1 MPWTEHAQLTSATPD
16 LGGRD
21 GSSQTLGR
29 VGAFFQ
35 TRNPFTLASF
45 CKSNKFRKTET
56 HRFRNTSRK
65 AEGSPR
71 ARALWAPREPLR
83 QLAVPDVPRSASV
96 WFPRACC
103 PVGRVDGEA
112 RPDSRCGSARPGRVA
127 QSGRA
132 GPDREWRGPSPT
144 PRGTA
149 LGGLCDATARLGGF
163 CPSPWL
169 HSPVGESSPGAWG
182 GGLAQPRTLL
192 LPFLLSA

>member
-1 MPWTEHAQLTSATPD
+1 MPRTEHARLPSPAPD

-35 TRNPFTLASF
+35 TRDPFTLASF
-45 CKSNKFRKTET
+45 CKSNVFLKKEI

-65 AEGSPR
+65 AESSRGPACCGHPGSLSVNLPS
-71 ARALWAPREPLR
+71 W
-83 QLAVPDVPRSASV
+83 DIPRSASV
-96 WFPRACC
+96 WFPRARCR
-103 PVGRVDGEA
+103 VGRVDGEA
-112 RPDSRCGSARPGRVA
+112 RPDSCGGSARPGHVA
-127 QSGRA
+127 RSGRA
-132 GPDREWRGPSPT
+132 GPDRQWRGPSPT

-169 HSPVGESSPGAWG
+169 HGPVGKSSPGACG
-182 GGLAQPRTLL
+182 GGLAQPLTLL
-192 LPFLLSA
+192 PPCLLSA